1 MDLRSLQYFADVAK
15 YHNFTKAAQQN
26 FISQP
31 ALSKKISQLEQEV
44 GKPLFNRNTHSVS
57 LTKAGVIFNE
67 AAKNIILTYQQAH
80 NEIQQLDDSSQSQLR
95 IVTDIDQE
103 HISPYINRLAGFRNN
118 FPNIKISLQQD
129 RTANVEKKIKQ
140 GEADLGITSVKDTTG
155 LDWFGVQEDEMVLA
169 GNQNIMKRFPSPV
182 DLDLITDV
190 RLLKCLYINI
200 PFLDQISSNEGV
212 TIQRVDTFEE
222 LINKLKLQSAV
233 SILML
238 KSVRNISQLSWLP
251 INIDDQLKNIKYG
264 WCIQKDNQKEELQ
277 LFRKFVHN
285 FFN

>member
-44 GKPLFNRNTHSVS
+44 GAPLFNRNTHSVS

-67 AAKNIILTYQQAH
+67 AAKSIIITYQQAS
-80 NEIQQLDDSSQSQLR
+80 NKIQQLNDPSQSQLR
-95 IVTDIDQE
+95 VITDIDQE
-103 HISPYINRLAGFRNN
+103 HISPYINRLASYRNK
-118 FPNIKISLQQD
+118 FPNINISLQQD
-129 RTANVEKKIKQ
+129 RTVNVQDKVRQ
-140 GEADLGITSVKDTTG
+140 GKADLGITSVEDVDG
-155 LDWFGVQEDEMVLA
+155 LEWFGLQEDEMVLV

-190 RLLKCLYINI
+190 PFLKCLYLNI
-200 PFLDQISSNEGV
+200 PFIDQISSNKGV
-212 TIQRVDTFEE
+212 TVQRVDNFEN

-233 SILML
+233 SILLL
-238 KSVRNISQLSWLP
+238 KSVRDISQLSWLP
-251 INIDDQLKNIKYG
+251 INIDDQLKTIKYG
-264 WCIQKDNQKEELQ
+264 WCIRKDNQKEELQ
-277 LFRKFVHN
+277 LFRQFIHN
-285 FFN
+285 FFS